1 MAGNFTGNCLCNLF
15 GASIFLAGCTI
26 LLVTAF
32 PVVQIII
39 GAIYMYE
46 CPVAPVIPVYVMV
59 SGIWALLIMAL
70 FALPKL
76 LCQAAPGHTVWPG
89 WIVILVLFFFM
100 WLLYGSYQIYSIY
113 PPNYEK
119 NTTSSSALTTPA
131 QEKQSLPN
139 LNHTWMIRNNWK
151 IQTMALNNTDT
162 SHLNIPHASLVMAAE
177 PYCHRGVYMLAF
189 WTTTLVYV
197 FAGNALVMIICL
209 YGAMECTHK
218 CVEYLTT

>member
-1 MAGNFTGNCLCNLF
+1 
-15 GASIFLAGCTI
+15 
-26 LLVTAF
+26 
-32 PVVQIII
+32 
-39 GAIYMYE
+39 
-46 CPVAPVIPVYVMV
+46 MV
-59 SGIWALLIMAL
+59 SGIWALLMMAL

-76 LCQAAPGHTVWPG
+76 LCPAAPGHTVWTV
-89 WIVILVLFFFM
+89 WITILVLFFFM
-100 WLLYGSYQIYSIY
+100 WLLYGKSPHAKIVFMPQSIFKINRIVLRRLFCVSALSGSYQIYSIY

-119 NTTSSSALTTPA
+119 NTTFSSAHTTPA
-131 QEKQSLPN
+131 QENQSLPN
-139 LNHTWMIRNNWK
+139 LNHTWMIRNNRK
-151 IQTMALNNTDT
+151 IHTLALNNTDK
-162 SHLNIPHASLVMAAE
+162 SHLNIPHASLVMAAG